1 MFRHQSIIAAICVP
15 LLIPAPG
22 WSAPPAPQDH
32 GGVSTWPES
41 VKDYLSGPYRPRPVP
56 PTSQYNSARLE
67 SLLRAGNL
75 YLTIQDA
82 IALALENNLDI
93 QIQRYAPALADTSV
107 MTAEAGGFA
116 RGVSTSVTAGPS
128 SASVSASGT
137 TPGATQSAASGA
149 SAGTASAVG
158 GSVIQASGPGIP
170 SLDPAFSLNTNF
182 AHVTTPQSSAFVTGT
197 NETIQRLDT
206 SGFAF
211 SKGFLSGTKV
221 SLGL

>member
-1 MFRHQSIIAAICVP
+1 MFRHQAPIALICTC
-15 LLIPAPG
+15 LLSLSPG
-22 WSAPPAPQDH
+22 WSASPPDPQQSS
-32 GGVSTWPES
+32 GGIGGMADS
-41 VKDYLSGPYRPRPVP
+41 VKDYLSRPYRPRPVP
-56 PTSQYNSARLE
+56 ASTQYNSQRIEA
-67 SLLRAGNL
+67 LLRAGNL
-75 YLTIQDA
+75 YLTLQDA

-93 QIQRYAPALADTSV
+93 EIQRYAPALADTAV

-170 SLDPAFSLNTNF
+170 ALDPAFSLNANF
-182 AHVTTPQSSAFVTGT
+182 AHITTPQSSAFVTGT

-211 SKGFLSGTKV
+211 SKGFLTGTSV
-221 SLGL
+221 

>member
-1 MFRHQSIIAAICVP
+1 S
-15 LLIPAPG
+15 
-22 WSAPPAPQDH
+22 S
-32 GGVSTWPES
+32 
-41 VKDYLSGPYRPRPVP
+41 
-56 PTSQYNSARLE
+56 RLE

-75 YLTIQDA
+75 YLTIQDT

-93 QIQRYAPALADTSV
+93 QIQRYAPALADTAV

-116 RGVSTSVTAGPS
+116 RGVSTSVTAGPA

-158 GSVIQASGPGIP
+158 GSVIQSSGPGIP
-170 SLDPAFSLNTNF
+170 SLDPAFSMTTNF

-206 SGFAF
+206 SWFAF
-211 SKGFLSGTKV
+211 SKGFLSGTSV
-221 SLGL
+221 SLGLQNSRSTSNNPRNDFNPSTNSGLTLSFSQHLLQGFGPGINSRQIHIAKNNRQ